1 MSKNRS
7 IDLKD
12 ELKKFILENLLNK
25 INEDGK
31 KNSKLK
37 GLVLD
42 KPSTKILASC
52 FTMDELA
59 AEGITFLDAIDK
71 HREPYPS
78 MDGVYLIAPTESN
91 AAEVIDNI
99 KHNFFNKYHI
109 FFIEACPQGYIENM
123 AKKIAGYLDNIS
135 TLCEL
140 NTNFLPVEKQV
151 FILGDKNLGT
161 KVFKSFYQPTSNKDA
176 ELGHHLV
183 DMAEQ
188 LATVCS
194 TLGECP
200 TIRYWSQNEQN
211 EIFAN
216 LVRSRIDEYK
226 NDATDKKRWEG
237 TTKLK
242 AQLLIVDRGFDTK
255 TCLLHDLS
263 YQAMAYDLLEGDNI
277 DIDTHTV
284 TKDAGETD
292 AKKDKAEI
300 LDDKDQIW
308 VDLRHQHISKVL
320 SSFEGYVNKI
330 KTTEESMKS
339 SSKTNDLKNNMR
351 HLPLLLKTKKDLG
364 KHQFL
369 AEKCGEVFKAQ
380 LAKLCETEQNLATST
395 DADGNNISD
404 SKNPGYLKFNEAFV
418 SSLLDQKIS
427 TTDKMRL
434 LMLYMHFKKGL
445 PEVELKKYMAH
456 ANVPSEEKERIMK
469 LGHLDEHII
478 VSDNR
483 KKREFKRNAGRNVE
497 ENLRHISRWTP
508 ILKDVVED
516 LINNK
521 LDRTL
526 FPFLDPTIK
535 DQELKPEVLSQRR
548 GSNSP
553 LITRNKQVPRIIIFF
568 LGGFT
573 YSECR
578 VAYEIAQEQGY
589 QWDILIGGT
598 HLITP
603 KIFLNNLSALD
614 PFVPLTSVQKEKHN
628 KELRKTIKRTS
639 VQRSNTMKS
648 GRKRSMTNVFK

>member
-1 MSKNRS
+1 M
-7 IDLKD
+7 IDLKL
-12 ELKKFILENLLNK
+12 ELKNYILENLLRK
-25 INEDGK
+25 VSEEGK

-52 FTMDELA
+52 FSMDELA

-78 MDGVYLIAPTESN
+78 MDGVYLIAPTEAN
-91 AAEVIDNI
+91 AAEVVANI
-99 KHNFFNKYHI
+99 KDSFFNKYHI

-123 AKKIAGYLDNIS
+123 AKRVAGYTDSIS
-135 TLCEL
+135 TLAEL

-151 FILGDKNLGT
+151 FTLGDKSLGT

-188 LATVCS
+188 LATLCS

-200 TIRYWSQNEQN
+200 TVRYWNQNEQN
-211 EIFAN
+211 EMFAN

-226 NDATDKKRWEG
+226 NDATDKLRWEG
-237 TTKLK
+237 PTKLK

-255 TCLLHDLS
+255 TCLLHDLT
-263 YQAMAYDLLEGDNI
+263 YQAMAYDLLEGENI
-277 DIDTHTV
+277 DIDTHV
-284 TKDAGETD
+284 FTKGASETEE
-292 AKKDKAEI
+292 KTDKNEV
-300 LDDKDQIW
+300 LDDKDSIW
-308 VDLRHQHISKVL
+308 INLRHQHISKVL
-320 SSFEGYVNKI
+320 TSFETYVKEI
-330 KTTEESMKS
+330 KRMEESMKS
-339 SSKTNDLKNNMR
+339 SSKTNDLKKNMR
-351 HLPLLLKTKKDLG
+351 HLPKHLKMKKDIG
-364 KHQFL
+364 KHQLL
-369 AEKCGEVFKAQ
+369 AGKCFEIFNAR
-380 LAKLCETEQNLATST
+380 LAKLCETEQNLATAT
-395 DADGNNISD
+395 DADGNNVSD

-427 TTDKMRL
+427 TGDKIRL

-456 ANVPSEEKERIMK
+456 ANVPSEEKEKIMK

-483 KKREFKRNAGRNVE
+483 KKREYKRNTGRNTDE
-497 ENLRHISRWTP
+497 SLRHISRWTP
-508 ILKDVVED
+508 VLKDVVED

-535 DQELKPEVLSQRR
+535 DQELKPGALSNRR

-553 LITRNKQVPRIIIFF
+553 LIRSKQVPRIIIFF
-568 LGGFT
+568 LGGLT

-578 VAYEIAQEQGY
+578 VAYEITQEQNN

-603 KIFLNNLSALD
+603 KLFLDNLSALD
-614 PFVPLTSVQKEKHN
+614 PFVPLTVVQKEKHS

-639 VQRSNTMKS
+639 TQRSSTMKA
-648 GRKRSMTNVFK
+648 GRKISMTNVFK